1 MSSGLTPTQR
11 RLLIRLLTA
20 ELVRARMAALAAGAR
35 EADVNAATVRRCRAI
50 RAMIATDTGSSD
62 PTA

>member
-1 MSSGLTPTQR
+1 VSTGLTPTQR
-11 RLLIRLLTA
+11 RLLTRLLTA

-35 EADVNAATVRRCRAI
+35 EADVNAATVRRWRAI
-50 RAMIATDTGSSD
+50 RAMIATDTGSAD